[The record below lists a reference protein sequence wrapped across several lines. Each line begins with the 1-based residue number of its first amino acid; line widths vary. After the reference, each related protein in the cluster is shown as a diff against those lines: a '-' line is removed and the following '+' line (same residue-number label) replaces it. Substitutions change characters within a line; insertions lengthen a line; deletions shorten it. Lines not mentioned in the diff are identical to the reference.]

1 MCSQAE
7 EGGSGVPSVNVIS
20 MKHITKN
27 FGGVCALDDVSLE
40 ITEGEIRGLIGENG
54 AGKST
59 LMKILSGVHK
69 DYEGELF
76 IHGNPVSFS
85 STSDALQAGIGM
97 VYQELSVIDCL
108 SVAENTFLGKQ
119 PKGRLGTVSWK
130 RMENTARDHLKSL
143 GIEVDVNLPLN
154 LLPFSI
160 RQMIEIA
167 KVIFS
172 GARII
177 ILDEPTSSLSHEEIE
192 QLFHLIRNLKQRKHT
207 VIFISHLIEDVLSIS
222 DSVTVLKDGK
232 VVATV
237 ENRNIDKHYLISSMI
252 GSTGEQ
258 LVRDADEKVQLT
270 TKETEPVLEVRGLTK
285 VGEFQDVTF
294 TLHKQEILGLY
305 GPLGAGQEVVGKA
318 LFGLIGFDGGTVT
331 MEGRPLPQKKSHLIK
346 NMGIA
351 YIAES
356 RRFSLFSQFE
366 IYKNMTLPHL
376 KQILGPELDWLIK
389 YQRERE
395 ITQRT
400 IHRFGIRAAGTD
412 VPLSSLSGG
421 NQQKVA
427 LAKWLTVTPKVII
440 FQEPTRG
447 VDVGA
452 KAEIV
457 AAIKRLREQGLSCVV
472 ISMEPETI
480 LDLSDRILIFSRGK
494 IQHELR
500 DITTSKLHILEYS

>member
-1 MCSQAE
+1 
-7 EGGSGVPSVNVIS
+7 

-40 ITEGEIRGLIGENG
+40 IPEGGVRGLIGENG

-59 LMKILSGVHK
+59 LMKVLSGVHT
-69 DYEGELF
+69 DYQGEMR
-76 IHGNPVSFS
+76 IHGSPARFG
-85 STSDALQAGIGM
+85 STADALNAGIGM

-130 RMENTARDHLKSL
+130 RMQAEARDHLNSL

-154 LLPFSI
+154 LLPFSV

-177 ILDEPTSSLSHEEIE
+177 ILDEPTSSLSHGEIE
-192 QLFHLIRNLKQRKHT
+192 RLFRLVRTLKQRNHT
-207 VIFISHLIEDVLSIS
+207 VVFISHLIEDVLSIS
-222 DSVTVLKDGK
+222 DSITVLKDGR
-232 VVATV
+232 VVETV
-237 ENRNIDKHYLISSMI
+237 ENQNIDKHHLISSMI
-252 GSTGEQ
+252 GATGEH
-258 LVRDADEKVQLT
+258 LVRDADETVHLGTVKAV
-270 TKETEPVLEVRGLTK
+270 PVLEVRGLTRK
-285 VGEFQDVTF
+285 GEFENVSF
-294 TLHKQEILGLY
+294 TLHRREILGLY
-305 GPLGAGQEVVGKA
+305 GPLGAGHEEVGKA
-318 LFGLIGFDGGTVT
+318 LFGLSGYDSGDIA
-331 MEGRPLPQKKSHLIK
+331 MEGRALPPKKPHRVKSL
-346 NMGIA
+346 GIA

-356 RRFSLFSQFE
+356 RELSLFGQFE
-366 IYKNMTLPHL
+366 IYKNVTLPYL
-376 KQILGPELDWLIK
+376 KQILGPELDWVIK
-389 YQRERE
+389 YRRERDVARRQ
-395 ITQRT
+395 IQ
-400 IHRFGIRAAGTD
+400 RFGIRTSGPDA
-412 VPLSSLSGG
+412 PLSSLSGG

-427 LAKWLTVTPKVII
+427 LAKWLTVTPRVII

-457 AAIKRLREQGLSCVV
+457 AAIKALRDQGLSCVV

-480 LDLSDRILIFSRGK
+480 LDLSDRILIFSRGN
-494 IQHELR
+494 IVHELK
-500 DITTSKLHILEYS
+500 DTTTSKIHILEYA